1 MIKLVAIG
9 LAIILG
15 LIVIGS
21 LLLMSVLVVF
31 GCLAVMLG
39 RGSLLRLRHQHRPRS
54 RIIEAQYTVVNQ
66 PRPAVPLPPV
76 RLPERWR

>member
-39 RGSLLRLRHQHRPRS
+39 RASLLRLRHEDRPRS
-54 RIIEAQYTVVNQ
+54 GIIEAQYTVVNE
-66 PRPAVPLPPV
+66 PRPAVPALPV
-76 RLPERWR
+76 RLPERRR